1 MQYPFKGEGKRKRKE
16 DVMCFPALLCLFL
29 MEANSSSTVW
39 SVDLANASA
48 VAQYPW

>member
-1 MQYPFKGEGKRKRKE
+1 MEEKK
-16 DVMCFPALLCLFL
+16 DVTCFPGLLCLFL